1 MYVIAVAYVC
11 IRKSAK
17 STKKN
22 EDAKKNRRT
31 INKSKPAKT
40 QNKHVC
46 MYVHT
51 CMHISAQQRLK

>member
-22 EDAKKNRRT
+22 EDAKK
-31 INKSKPAKT
+31 IGE
-40 QNKHVC
+40 Q
-46 MYVHT
+46 
-51 CMHISAQQRLK
+51 